1 MSDIIALIPARG
13 GSKGVPRKNLRPL
26 RGKPLIAYSIVEALK
41 SERIDVVFVST
52 EDGEISRVSEEL
64 GAEVIE
70 RPARLAQDETPTLD
84 VVLQALEELETVG
97 RSVRCV
103 VLLQPTSPL
112 RKARDIDEAI
122 TLFLAEDCDSVVSV
136 CKSNHPPQWMLTI
149 EDGYLKPL
157 FGETSLNLRRQS
169 LPETYAPNGAIFVS
183 TPSDLR
189 ANQSFYTPRS
199 LPYLM
204 PAERSVDIDTYF
216 DLRVAELALNESHH
230 GGSG

>member
-13 GSKGVPRKNLRPL
+13 GSKGVPRKNLHPL
-26 RGKPLIAYSIVEALK
+26 RGKPLIAYSIVEASK
-41 SERIDVVFVST
+41 SDQIDAVFVST
-52 EDGEISRVSEEL
+52 EDGEISRVSEDL

-70 RPARLAQDETPTLD
+70 RPAGLAQDETPTLD
-84 VVLQALEELETVG
+84 VVLQALEELETAG

-112 RKARDIDEAI
+112 REARDIDEAI
-122 TLFLAEDCDSVVSV
+122 TLFLAEDCESVVSV
-136 CKSNHPPQWMLTI
+136 YKSNHPPQWMLTI

-157 FGETSLNLRRQS
+157 FGEASLNLRRQS
-169 LPETYAPNGAIFVS
+169 LPETYTPNGAIFVS
-183 TPSDLR
+183 TPSALR
-189 ANQSFYTPRS
+189 ANRSFYTPKS

-216 DLRVAELALNESHH
+216 DLRVAELALNASRH